1 MGRAFE
7 YRKARKMKR
16 WAGMA
21 KAFTKVGRE
30 IAIAIKEGGPD
41 PDYNPRLRLAMQ
53 NAKSVNM
60 PKANVDAAI
69 KRATDKDASN
79 YEEVT
84 FEGYAP
90 HGVAIMI
97 EATSDNN
104 NRTVANIRHIFS
116 KYGGSMGVNGS
127 VDYMFNR
134 VGRFQVK
141 EDQIP
146 GDLEELELELIDA
159 GLDRMEREEGEE
171 GETGEIIF
179 YTAFED
185 FGSFQSAL
193 EERDIEVSNAELV
206 RLPTHTKKLSD
217 SEVEDVVKL
226 IDMLEEDDDVANV
239 FHSMDESDA

>member
-30 IAIAIKEGGPD
+30 INIAIKEGGPD
-41 PDYNPRLRLAMQ
+41 PDYNPRLRLAIA
-53 NAKSVNM
+53 NAKAVNM

-69 KRATDKDASN
+69 KRATDKDSTN
-79 YEEVT
+79 YDEVT
-84 FEGYAP
+84 FEGYGP
-90 HGVAIMI
+90 HGVAILV

-127 VDYMFNR
+127 VDYMFSR
-134 VGRFQVK
+134 RGQFRIKRETFT
-141 EDQIP
+141 E
-146 GDLEELELELIDA
+146 DLEELELELIDA
-159 GLDRMEREEGEE
+159 GLDRIEQDED
-171 GETGEIIF
+171 EIIF

-185 FGSFQSAL
+185 FGSLQQEL
-193 EERDIEVSNAELV
+193 ERRNIEVDNAELV
-206 RLPTHTKKLSD
+206 RIPSHTKSLSD
-217 SEVEDVVKL
+217 TEAEAVIKL

-239 FHSMDESDA
+239 FHTMDEGE

>member
-30 IAIAIKEGGPD
+30 INIAIKEGGPD
-41 PDYNPRLRLAMQ
+41 PDYNPRLRLAIA
-53 NAKSVNM
+53 NAKAVNM

-69 KRATDKDASN
+69 KRATDKDATN
-79 YEEVT
+79 YDEVT
-84 FEGYAP
+84 FEGYGP
-90 HGVAIMI
+90 HGVAILV

-127 VDYMFNR
+127 VDYMFSRRGQFR
-134 VGRFQVK
+134 VKAEAV
-141 EDQIP
+141 P

-159 GLDRMEREEGEE
+159 GLDRIEQEED
-171 GETGEIIF
+171 EIVF

-185 FGSFQSAL
+185 FGSFQQEL
-193 EERDIEVSNAELV
+193 ERRKIEVENAELV
-206 RLPTHTKKLSD
+206 RIPSHTKQLTDK
-217 SEVEDVVKL
+217 EAEAVITL

-239 FHSMDESDA
+239 FHTMDEGEG

>member
-30 IAIAIKEGGPD
+30 INIAIKEGGPD
-41 PDYNPRLRLAMQ
+41 PDYNPRLRLAIA
-53 NAKSVNM
+53 NAKAVNM

-69 KRATDKDASN
+69 KRATDKDATN
-79 YEEVT
+79 YDEVT
-84 FEGYAP
+84 FEGYGP
-90 HGVAIMI
+90 HGIAILV

-104 NRTVANIRHIFS
+104 NRTVANIRHVFS

-127 VDYMFNR
+127 VDYMFSRKGQFR
-134 VGRFQVK
+134 VER
-141 EDQIP
+141 DAIP

-159 GLDRMEREEGEE
+159 GLDSIEQDEDEV
-171 GETGEIIF
+171 IF

-185 FGSFQSAL
+185 FGSFQQEL
-193 EERDIEVSNAELV
+193 ERRKIEVDNAELV
-206 RLPTHTKKLSD
+206 RLPSHTKKLSD
-217 SEVEDVVKL
+217 SEAEAVIRL

-239 FHSMDESDA
+239 FHTMDEGEA

>member
-1 MGRAFE
+1 
-7 YRKARKMKR
+7 MKR

-41 PDYNPRLRLAMQ
+41 PDYNPRLRLAMS
-53 NAKSVNM
+53 NAKAVNM

-69 KRATDKDASN
+69 KRATDKDATN

-84 FEGYAP
+84 FEGYGP
-90 HGVAIMI
+90 HGIAIMV

-127 VDYMFNR
+127 VDYMFER
-134 VGRFQVK
+134 KGEFKVK
-141 EDQIP
+141 RENLK
-146 GDLEELELELIDA
+146 GDIEEMELELIDA
-159 GLDRMEREEGEE
+159 GLDSIEQDEDEV
-171 GETGEIIF
+171 TF

-185 FGSFQSAL
+185 FGTFQTEM
-193 EERDIEVSNAELV
+193 EERDIEVDNAELV
-206 RLPTHTKKLSD
+206 RIPTHTKQLED
-217 SEVEDVVKL
+217 SQAEEVIVL
-226 IDMLEEDDDVANV
+226 IDKLEEDDDVANV
-239 FHSMDESDA
+239 FHSMDESE

>member
-30 IAIAIKEGGPD
+30 INIAIKEGGPD
-41 PDYNPRLRLAMQ
+41 PDYNPRLRLAIA
-53 NAKSVNM
+53 NAKAVNM

-69 KRATDKDASN
+69 KRATDKDSAN
-79 YEEVT
+79 YDEVS

-90 HGVAIMI
+90 HGVAVFVD
-97 EATSDNN
+97 ATTDNN

-116 KYGGSMGVNGS
+116 KYGGNLGVNGS
-127 VDYMFNR
+127 VDYMFERKGQFR
-134 VGRFQVK
+134 VKREK
-141 EDQIP
+141 LS
-146 GDLEELELELIDA
+146 GDLEDIELELIDA
-159 GLDRMEREEGEE
+159 GLDSLTQEDDELV
-171 GETGEIIF
+171 F

-185 FGSFQSAL
+185 FGTFQHEL
-193 EERDIEVSNAELV
+193 EERGIDVANAELV
-206 RLPTHTKKLSD
+206 RIPTHTKTLSD
-217 SEVEDVVKL
+217 QEAEAVIKL

-239 FHSMDESDA
+239 FHTMDETE

>member
-30 IAIAIKEGGPD
+30 INIAIKEGGPD
-41 PDYNPRLRLAMQ
+41 PDYNPRLRLAIA
-53 NAKSVNM
+53 NAKAVNM

-69 KRATDKDASN
+69 KRATDKDATN
-79 YEEVT
+79 YDEVT
-84 FEGYAP
+84 FEGYGP
-90 HGVAIMI
+90 HGVAILV

-116 KYGGSMGVNGS
+116 KYGGSLGVNGS

-134 VGRFQVK
+134 RGQFRVK
-141 EDQIP
+141 RDKLP
-146 GDLEELELELIDA
+146 GDLEEIELELIDA
-159 GLDRMEREEGEE
+159 GLDRMEQEEDEVV
-171 GETGEIIF
+171 F

-185 FGSFQSAL
+185 FGKFQQEL
-193 EERDIEVSNAELV
+193 EERKIEVDNAELV
-206 RLPTHTKKLSD
+206 RLPTHTKSLSD
-217 SEVEDVVKL
+217 TEADAVIKL

-239 FHSMDESDA
+239 FHTMDETEN